1 MKKINFKIL
10 QIFILAVIILVA
22 GCKKNDLL
30 IDVNEPSH
38 RVIFTSEM
46 DFENTIEINTTM
58 SFGDI
63 SAGVKSREWTFPNDG
78 VDIVDA
84 DNDQTSTEARVTALF
99 TKVGQFEVKL
109 HQVFDE
115 DVFADGALQG
125 ATEMDTI
132 ILVTVLD
139 EIEVSVVANYLN
151 ADGTLGAELNIAD
164 MAKNPIPASES
175 VRFTFNGLG
184 EPEFIRWNMD
194 GGSPGTYVGR
204 ETTLDVK
211 YKFLGTFDLEVIGTR
226 SRPFGGD
233 TLLLTDFIEV
243 QPSTAPVVVD
253 RLTDKDGN
261 IAIEFNREVDPATL
275 NASDFSVTIQNDFTV
290 MPSFNSVTIDA
301 DEGNIVVIELAGE
314 DIYNDDTIKVTYQG
328 SLFSLDGIQADNFVD
343 QELVFNKVNIFEM
356 NSSVDYSFEN
366 STDLNWP
373 SAGWA
378 DPFDYYDIAISSDQ
392 AYDGLNS
399 MLVNLPA
406 NESMAINH
414 VDQNGDRVTFPVST
428 TKTYEMGVW
437 VYVEAL
443 GDPSVGLS
451 PDLRIYWDP
460 DIDFGIGGNPSFGV
474 DFPLNEWIYS
484 KAFVTFAAATGP
496 QTPVLRAFNGS
507 NPQAIKYYV
516 DNMSLSEVTLRP

>member
-10 QIFILAVIILVA
+10 QIYLLAVIILVA

-343 QELVFNKVNIFEM
+343 QELVFNKVKI
-356 NSSVDYSFEN
+356 
-366 STDLNWP
+366 L
-373 SAGWA
+373 
-378 DPFDYYDIAISSDQ
+378 PFLFY
-392 AYDGLNS
+392 
-399 MLVNLPA
+399 
-406 NESMAINH
+406 
-414 VDQNGDRVTFPVST
+414 
-428 TKTYEMGVW
+428 
-437 VYVEAL
+437 
-443 GDPSVGLS
+443 
-451 PDLRIYWDP
+451 
-460 DIDFGIGGNPSFGV
+460 
-474 DFPLNEWIYS
+474 
-484 KAFVTFAAATGP
+484 
-496 QTPVLRAFNGS
+496 
-507 NPQAIKYYV
+507 
-516 DNMSLSEVTLRP
+516 